1 MATITIRKETREERN
16 DVFSFFTTKKALNE
30 FDEIIEVEEPIK
42 ENTTLNQLQDEETDL
57 HNKIKELQKKL
68 EDNDEMRTMIINFV
82 EQ

>member
-42 ENTTLNQLQDEETDL
+42 ENTTKDALLKEIETLQATIEEAAA
-57 HNKIKELQKKL
+57 KQSELK
-68 EDNDEMRTMIINFV
+68 TMITMIDNFN
-82 EQ
+82 E